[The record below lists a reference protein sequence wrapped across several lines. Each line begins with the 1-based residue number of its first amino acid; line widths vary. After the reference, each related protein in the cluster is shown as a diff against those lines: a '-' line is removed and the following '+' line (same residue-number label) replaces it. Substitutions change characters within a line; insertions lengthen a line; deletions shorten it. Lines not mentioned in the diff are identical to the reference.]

1 MPVNNHH
8 LSLFHLLK
16 FGQPL
21 ITKAEQN
28 EGWDEQF
35 YDFVNQAIQSNLI
48 NFDQEVETAVE
59 NLNISTS
66 IITVKEVSVT

>member
-1 MPVNNHH
+1 MPVDNHH

-21 ITKAEQN
+21 ISKAEQN
-28 EGWDEQF
+28 ERWYEQF
-35 YDFVNQAIQSNLI
+35 NDFVNQAIQSNLI
-48 NFDQEVETAVE
+48 NLDEEVETAVE
-59 NLNISTS
+59 NLNISVS

>member
-21 ITKAEQN
+21 ISKAEQN
-28 EGWDEQF
+28 ERWYEQF
-35 YDFVNQAIQSNLI
+35 YYFVNQAIQSNLI
-48 NFDQEVETAVE
+48 NLDEEVETAVE
-59 NLNISTS
+59 NLNISVS